1 MVQGWSRRGRVEA
14 NGPHPGS
21 PGGASE
27 GVGRFVFVV
36 RNSILPLTMLSKA
49 VFSCPG
55 WGLRGLGV
63 DKTQQEITQ
72 HGASLMTARSVA
84 YQHLAWSGIPVVVI
98 APIVWTNGSKPM
110 LYFSHPSIAVWDSQ
124 TVSGSR

>member
-1 MVQGWSRRGRVEA
+1 M
-14 NGPHPGS
+14 S

-27 GVGRFVFVV
+27 GLGLSVFVV
-36 RNSILPLTMLSKA
+36 RNFILPLMMLSKA
-49 VFSCPG
+49 VSSCPG

-72 HGASLMTARSVA
+72 HDASQMTARSFS
-84 YQHLAWSGIPVVVI
+84 YQHLACSGIPVVVI

-110 LYFSHPSIAVWDSQ
+110 LYFSHPGIAVWTARLSL
-124 TVSGSR
+124 GSLVLGK